1 MRPFR
6 ISPLWWPLLLLL
18 SPILAP
24 ILLVL
29 NGRYKKNLTE
39 AARRNTERIE
49 SARPLASTPLSHLDL
64 TVLVESSVRDGFMGA
79 AGVSY
84 LIGSNGG
91 KILFDVGYGPDNNV
105 LSHNAGRLN
114 VFLSDADAL
123 VISHLH
129 PDHMGGMKAMR
140 TNTVCIP
147 DSLGDPA
154 AMPCI
159 LPERALAPGF
169 TLSVATGPG
178 PVTEWIATTGPLA
191 RSLFFA
197 GLCEEQALVA
207 RIEGKGLVVI
217 TGCGHPTI
225 QVILEM
231 VKKMHDDPIY
241 AVVGGLH
248 FPITAG
254 RDSWV
259 GIHGQML
266 LGTGYPVW
274 RRIREEDLDLAAD
287 AMNRAGAKRVL
298 LSPHDT
304 CDYGLQR
311 FRERLNA
318 EVTVLEAG
326 GTYRVE

>member
-1 MRPFR
+1 
-6 ISPLWWPLLLLL
+6 
-18 SPILAP
+18 
-24 ILLVL
+24 
-29 NGRYKKNLTE
+29 
-39 AARRNTERIE
+39 
-49 SARPLASTPLSHLDL
+49 
-64 TVLVESSVRDGFMGA
+64 
-79 AGVSY
+79 
-84 LIGSNGG
+84 
-91 KILFDVGYGPDNNV
+91 
-105 LSHNAGRLN
+105 LN

-129 PDHMGGMKAMR
+129 PDHMGGMKAMN

-147 DSLGDPA
+147 DSLGDPG

-159 LPERALAPGF
+159 LPERADAPGF
-169 TLSVATGPG
+169 SASVATGPG
-178 PVTEWIATTGPLA
+178 PVTGWIATTGPLA

-231 VKKMHDDPIY
+231 VEKMHDDPIY
-241 AVVGGLH
+241 AVIGGLH

-254 RDSWV
+254 RDTWA

-287 AMNRAGAKRVL
+287 AINRAGAKRVL

-304 CDYGLQR
+304 CDYGLER
-311 FRERLNA
+311 FRERLDA

-326 GTYRVE
+326 GTYRIE